1 MDEVKA
7 EIKQKEIVMK
17 ELKAQKKRE

>member
-7 EIKQKEIVMK
+7 ENKQKEIVMK